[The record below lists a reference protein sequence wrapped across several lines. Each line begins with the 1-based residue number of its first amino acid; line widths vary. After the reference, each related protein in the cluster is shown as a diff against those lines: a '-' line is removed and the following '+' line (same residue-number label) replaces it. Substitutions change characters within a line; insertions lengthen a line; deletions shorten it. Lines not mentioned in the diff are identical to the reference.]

1 MTAGPDSVVTFHEL
15 VMRPEDGEWIVG
27 RAATG
32 EFVELPEEAKTIIDL
47 LAEGRTVAEAKREA
61 DRRHEDDLDVAE
73 FVADL
78 VELGFVA
85 TVAGRDHDLD
95 RDQDRDQDRHQ
106 DRDGDQRRDRDRHG
120 GGPGPATAPR
130 QASLAWLR
138 PGHVRWVFTP
148 RVGLAV
154 TAFIIAGLIQG
165 VRHDVLPTYHSF
177 FAFSHP
183 GLNALTAVVLVWGN
197 VALHEFWHLA
207 AARAAGVDA
216 RIGFGTRLTFLVA
229 QTSAPGLW
237 AAERRARMRFHL
249 AGMASDLTVVAGC
262 LLIASSTAASSP
274 PHRLA
279 ELLTLSVLFSFLTQF
294 AIYMRTD
301 VYLVVQE
308 LTRCKNLYGDAMAR
322 IHWYVTRIRVRRGG
336 GQTDGTG
343 AGAGPD
349 PVLAIPQ
356 REQRTVRVYTVAVVI
371 GTALTL
377 AQFAVLQLPIVAMT
391 GYRSAKEL
399 AASLSVGSLPQAA
412 DGALVFA
419 VVVGAQALFIRTL
432 VRKRKLRP
440 QAG

>member
-61 DRRHEDDLDVAE
+61 DRRHEEDLDVAD

-85 TVAGRDHDLD
+85 TVGGREPD
-95 RDQDRDQDRHQ
+95 RDQDQDRDQDREP
-106 DRDGDQRRDRDRHG
+106 DPAGSRDRDRHG

-154 TAFIIAGLIQG
+154 TAFIIAGLVQG
-165 VRHDVLPTYHSF
+165 VRHDVLPSYHSF

-183 GLNALTAVVLVWGN
+183 GLNALIAAVLAWGN

-207 AARAAGVDA
+207 AARAVGVDA
-216 RIGFGTRLTFLVA
+216 RIGFGARLTFLVA

-249 AGMASDLTVVAGC
+249 AGMASDLTVVAAC
-262 LLIASSTAASSP
+262 LLVASSTAASSL

-279 ELLTLSVLFSFLTQF
+279 ELLTLSVLFSLLTQF

-322 IHWYVTRIRVRRGG
+322 IRWYVTRIRARRGG
-336 GQTDGTG
+336 DQAAG

-371 GTALTL
+371 GTVLTL
-377 AQFAVLQLPIVAMT
+377 GQFAVLQLPIVAMT
-391 GYRSAKEL
+391 VYRSAKEL
-399 AASLSVGSLPQAA
+399 AASLSAGSLPQAA

-419 VVVGAQALFIRTL
+419 VVVGAQALFVKTL
-432 VRKRKLRP
+432 MRKRKLRP

>member
-15 VMRPEDGEWIVG
+15 VTRREDGEWIVG

-61 DRRHEDDLDVAE
+61 DRRHEDDLDVVD

-85 TVAGRDHDLD
+85 AVG
-95 RDQDRDQDRHQ
+95 
-106 DRDGDQRRDRDRHG
+106 GRDRDRHG

-154 TAFIIAGLIQG
+154 TAFIIAGLVQG
-165 VRHDVLPTYHSF
+165 VRHEVLPTYHSF
-177 FAFSHP
+177 FALSHP
-183 GLNALTAVVLVWGN
+183 GLNALIAVVLVWSN

-262 LLIASSTAASSP
+262 LLVASSTAASSL

-279 ELLTLSVLFSFLTQF
+279 ELLTLSVLFSFLAQF

-322 IHWYVTRIRVRRGG
+322 IRWYVTRIRARRGG
-336 GQTDGTG
+336 DQSAG
-343 AGAGPD
+343 AGLGVGVGVGVGPD
-349 PVLAIPQ
+349 PVLAIPR

-371 GTALTL
+371 GTVLTL

-391 GYRSAKEL
+391 VYRSAKEL
-399 AASLSVGSLPQAA
+399 AASLSAGSLPQAA
-412 DGALVFA
+412 DGTLVFA
-419 VVVGAQALFIRTL
+419 VVVGAQVLFVRTL
-432 VRKRKLRP
+432 VHQRRLGA

>member
-1 MTAGPDSVVTFHEL
+1 MTPGPDSVVTFHEL

-47 LAEGRTVAEAKREA
+47 LAGGRTVAEAKCEA
-61 DRRHEDDLDVAE
+61 DRRHEDDLDVAD

-85 TVAGRDHDLD
+85 AVRGRERDTDLD
-95 RDQDRDQDRHQ
+95 SDLDPDQDRDQH
-106 DRDGDQRRDRDRHG
+106 GGQRRDRDRHG

-154 TAFIIAGLIQG
+154 TAFIIAGLVQA

-177 FAFSHP
+177 FALSHP
-183 GLNALTAVVLVWGN
+183 GLNALMAVVLVWSN

-262 LLIASSTAASSP
+262 LLVASSTAASSL

-279 ELLTLSVLFSFLTQF
+279 ELLTLSVLFSFLAQF

-308 LTRCKNLYGDAMAR
+308 LTRSKNLYGDAMAR
-322 IHWYVTRIRVRRGG
+322 IRWYVTRFRVRRSGG
-336 GQTDGTG
+336 LVVE
-343 AGAGPD
+343 AGPD

-356 REQRTVRVYTVAVVI
+356 REQRTVRVYTVAVVV
-371 GTALTL
+371 GTVLTL
-377 AQFAVLQLPIVAMT
+377 GQFAVLQLPIVAMT
-391 GYRSAKEL
+391 VYRSAKEL
-399 AASLSVGSLPQAA
+399 AASLSAGSLAQAA
-412 DGALVFA
+412 DGALVFV
-419 VVVGAQALFIRTL
+419 VVVGAQALFVRTL
-432 VRKRKLRP
+432 VRNRRHRP
-440 QAG
+440 QVG